1 MPLGVFQMYSIGA
14 HITAEQSLAIDTLL
28 RSFNAALRRDR
39 PSSDPAFDR
48 VGHPEARE
56 WIDNVYANGGTVSTS
71 TASAVNDFC
80 NAIDAAGLRDRF
92 YRLNLFAGTGLAAAL
107 VPLYRGQSLG
117 GTQFGNATD
126 TNSNFVAADYNEAS
140 GLISNGSSKWLNTG
154 LPLNFATG
162 RHIGAVLFSS
172 SFGGQY
178 LLGAWGASG
187 NNSIFGIFTQASQ
200 NLTAFNFSDAGA
212 SGSAGNNAPTLR
224 RSAIASSNPGTGG
237 LELFLNGTSVGAGTA
252 YSTTNTGPISIFG
265 LRRSNEAIPQSITT
279 ARMSGYTIGTNLSAA
294 DASAINS
301 ALATFNAAMG
311 RDS

>member
-1 MPLGVFQMYSIGA
+1 MLSAKIGYFRA
-14 HITAEQSLAIDTLL
+14 TA
-28 RSFNAALRRDR
+28 
-39 PSSDPAFDR
+39 
-48 VGHPEARE
+48 HPEAADWRARV
-56 WIDNVYANGGTVSTS
+56 IANGGSVSAS
-71 TASAVNDFC
+71 TFAAAEAFC
-80 NAIDAAGLRDRF
+80 RSIDAAGLRSRF
-92 YRLNLFAGTGLAAAL
+92 FRLNLFCGTGLPACL

-126 TNSNFVAADYNEAS
+126 TNANFVSTDYSEAS
-140 GLISNGSSKWLNTG
+140 GLISNGSNKWLNTG

-237 LELFLNGTSVGAGTA
+237 LELFLNGTRVGAGTA

-265 LRRSNEAIPQSITT
+265 LRRSNAAIPQSITT